1 MEEERSTITEERE
14 RVAAVTREEEA
25 RPARIMAGGSMVE
38 AVGGAAAVVL
48 AILGLLDILAVPI
61 AAIAVIAIGIA
72 LLVGG
77 GTLAARFQ
85 RLLTTWEGRFA
96 PAVVSETIAGGM
108 SVETL
113 FGAAGV
119 ALGILA
125 LLDTAPMTLIPI
137 AVIIFGAALLM
148 ASGATERLNELMVRR
163 GAEPREAE
171 RWARDAVSAASGSEV
186 LVGLG
191 GIVLGILAI
200 AGYSTLTLSLV
211 ALLGFGVS
219 ILLTGTSI
227 ASRMMTVFYR

>member
-1 MEEERSTITEERE
+1 
-14 RVAAVTREEEA
+14 
-25 RPARIMAGGSMVE
+25 
-38 AVGGAAAVVL
+38 L

-85 RLLTTWEGRFA
+85 RPLTTWEGRLA
-96 PAVVSETIAGGM
+96 PAVVSET
-108 SVETL
+108 
-113 FGAAGV
+113 
-119 ALGILA
+119 
-125 LLDTAPMTLIPI
+125 
-137 AVIIFGAALLM
+137 
-148 ASGATERLNELMVRR
+148 
-163 GAEPREAE
+163 
-171 RWARDAVSAASGSEV
+171 
-186 LVGLG
+186 
-191 GIVLGILAI
+191 I